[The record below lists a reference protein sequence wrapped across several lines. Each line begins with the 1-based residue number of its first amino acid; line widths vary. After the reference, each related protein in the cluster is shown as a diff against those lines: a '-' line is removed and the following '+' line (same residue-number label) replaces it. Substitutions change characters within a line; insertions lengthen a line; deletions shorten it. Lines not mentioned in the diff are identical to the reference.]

1 MMDIT
6 TDVHGSVN
14 VTPVER
20 LVITVITDNYYDAL
34 RSDAAITRRFRTR
47 PGQWMHAEHGL
58 SFFIEASS
66 DGGTNGF
73 MFDYGLDA
81 QGVHKNME
89 VLGIDVGKAVGFGL
103 SHGHFDHWTGLT
115 QLLTL
120 NRSKIQKG
128 SPLYVG
134 EDAFERRYSFV
145 PGTSNRLDIG
155 RLSKSEIEALGLVSV
170 VEVKRPTE
178 VMPGGYFSGNLERV
192 TEYEKVPPYLLIQKG
207 ETVVVDTFPGEQAMV
222 FHVKDKGLVIVSG
235 CAHAGIINTIKH
247 LKKITGIDKV
257 HAVIGGFHLVNAQP
271 EVIQR
276 TIADLKAIN
285 PDWIIPAHCT
295 GFEATKAFS
304 GAMPDRFILNT
315 AGTQY
320 TFGT

>member
-1 MMDIT
+1 MMDT
-6 TDVHGSVN
+6 TGDVYGSVH

-34 RSDAAITRRFRTR
+34 RPDAAITQRFRTR

-66 DGGTNGF
+66 IGRTSGF
-73 MFDYGLDA
+73 MFDFGLDA

-89 VLGIDVGKAVGFGL
+89 VLGIDMGTAVGFGL
-103 SHGHFDHWTGLT
+103 SHGHFDHWTGLI

-120 NRSKIQKG
+120 NHSKIQKG
-128 SPLYVG
+128 APLYVG
-134 EDAFERRYSFV
+134 EDVFERRYSFV

-178 VMPGGYFSGNLERV
+178 VMPGGYFSGNVARV

-207 ETVVVDTFPGEQAMV
+207 ETVVVDTFSGEQAMV

-235 CAHAGIINTIKH
+235 CAHAGIVNTVKH
-247 LKKITGIDKV
+247 LQKITGIDQV

-285 PDWIIPAHCT
+285 PGWIIPAHCT

-304 GAMPDRFILNT
+304 EAMPDRFILNT
-315 AGTQY
+315 AGTKY
-320 TFGT
+320 TFGA